1 MKIKKRW
8 GFLTLVALV
17 VVVAVASGVT
27 PAYLANAPQVAT
39 GIGARLACSMHFV
52 MGQNKEQVAHDIEL
66 YSPMLGLLHYELD
79 DEKKTASA
87 SLGFITRTASFKE
100 NLGCDLDYPEASVRE
115 GLQVAKLQALDAPW
129 PLGNR
134 VETLNPALNTKL
146 AALLQADNAQGLDT
160 RALLIVHHGEVVAE
174 AYAEGYNENTLFLG
188 WSMVKSVTALLAGQL
203 EMEGRLHTQET
214 SLFPAWQDERRNIS
228 IENLLQMTDGLA
240 YDEIYSPG
248 QSAPAML
255 FQSASAAAYMEALPL
270 AWPVGEHYRYSS
282 GSTNLVMQLVQA
294 RLGKTPNDSIAQIQ
308 QRFFAPMGFAPSLF
322 ETDSAGLLMGSSYL
336 YAPARVWAKLG
347 QFMLNNG
354 EINGERLVSEDFI
367 RRSLEPNSST
377 NEQEFGYNWWLNT
390 NSEKP
395 RWPSLSP
402 NVFAAKGSREQ
413 RVMVLPEQD
422 MVIVRLGW
430 SKTKYPDDKNVVEIL
445 SWFEEQ

>member
-8 GFLTLVALV
+8 GFLTSIILLVGIAF
-17 VVVAVASGVT
+17 ASGVT
-27 PAYLANAPQVAT
+27 PNYLVNAPQVAT

-52 MGQNKEQVAHDIEL
+52 MGQNAEQVARDIQL

-79 DEKKTASA
+79 EEKKSARA
-87 SLGFITRTASFKE
+87 SLGWITRTASFKE
-100 NLGCDLDYPEASVRE
+100 NLGCDLDYPEVSVRDH
-115 GLQVAKLQALDAPW
+115 LQVAKVPELDAPW

-134 VETLNPALNTKL
+134 VETLNPELNAKL
-146 AALLQADNAQGLDT
+146 VALLQADNTQGLDT
-160 RALLIVHHGEVVAE
+160 RALLVVRHGEVVAE
-174 AYAEGYNENTLFLG
+174 AYAENYNENTLFLG
-188 WSMVKSVTALLAGQL
+188 WSMAKSITALLAGQL
-203 EMEGRLHTQET
+203 EMDGRLHTQET
-214 SLFPAWQDERRNIS
+214 SLFPDWQDGRRDIS

-282 GSTNLVMQLVQA
+282 GSTNLVMQLVQQRA
-294 RLGKTPNDSIAQIQ
+294 GRTPAQSIAYVQE
-308 QRFFAPMGFAPSLF
+308 RFFAPLGFAPSIF

-347 QFMLNNG
+347 QLMLNNG

-367 RRSLEPNSST
+367 RRSLEPNSSN

-430 SKTKYPDDKNVVEIL
+430 SKTPYPDDKNVAEIL